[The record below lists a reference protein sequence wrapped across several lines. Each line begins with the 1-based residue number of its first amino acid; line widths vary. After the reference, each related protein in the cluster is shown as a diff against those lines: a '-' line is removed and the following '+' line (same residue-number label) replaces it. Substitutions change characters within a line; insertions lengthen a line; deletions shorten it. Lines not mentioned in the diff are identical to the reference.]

1 MKAAAWATGSMLIH
15 LVFEGLVTEQT
26 YQVDKLTIDFFGQFY
41 DGNKMIQYSYDKLD
55 GVKYSSNSEY
65 TDIPLL
71 IIHGDEDMKAPLS
84 MAYKLYDSCN
94 GEKQL
99 YIVHGADHTE
109 NYRKDPGG
117 YEKIVTKFIE
127 ERLRQKKCQ
136 TPGTK
141 P

>member
-1 MKAAAWATGSMLIH
+1 
-15 LVFEGLVTEQT
+15 
-26 YQVDKLTIDFFGQFY
+26 
-41 DGNKMIQYSYDKLD
+41 
-55 GVKYSSNSEY
+55 
-65 TDIPLL
+65 
-71 IIHGDEDMKAPLS
+71 

-141 P
+141 L

>member
-1 MKAAAWATGSMLIH
+1 MKRKKVYFITVVVGFAICMVGVIFGSR
-15 LVFEGLVTEQT
+15 LVFQRTCERRTTPWSDLGTADDDEYRIL
-26 YQVDKLTIDFFGQFY
+26 ID
-41 DGNKMIQYSYDKLD
+41 
-55 GVKYSSNSEY
+55 
-65 TDIPLL
+65 
-71 IIHGDEDMKAPLS
+71 
-84 MAYKLYDSCN
+84 KLYDSCN

>member
-1 MKAAAWATGSMLIH
+1 MRAKWSAPIRKYWKIS
-15 LVFEGLVTEQT
+15 EQICSFILT
-26 YQVDKLTIDFFGQFY
+26 VYQ
-41 DGNKMIQYSYDKLD
+41 
-55 GVKYSSNSEY
+55 
-65 TDIPLL
+65 
-71 IIHGDEDMKAPLS
+71 
-84 MAYKLYDSCN
+84 C
-94 GEKQL
+94 KQL

>member
-1 MKAAAWATGSMLIH
+1 
-15 LVFEGLVTEQT
+15 
-26 YQVDKLTIDFFGQFY
+26 
-41 DGNKMIQYSYDKLD
+41 
-55 GVKYSSNSEY
+55 
-65 TDIPLL
+65 
-71 IIHGDEDMKAPLS
+71 

-127 ERLRQKKCQ
+127 ERLRAM
-136 TPGTK
+136 PFS
-141 P
+141 